1 MKHLIF
7 PIMLSLISTSALAEP
22 VDLNVASAQEIARSL
37 HGIGLSKAQKIIEYR
52 IRFGPIDTPEELLAI
67 KGIGEKT
74 LEKNRANIITRLI
87 QPPKPTNPIRGLD
100 EIRPNH

>member
-7 PIMLSLISTSALAEP
+7 PIMLSLISISALAEP

-52 IRFGPIDTPEELLAI
+52 IRFGSIDTPEELLAI

>member
-7 PIMLSLISTSALAEP
+7 PIMLSLIPISALAEP
-22 VDLNVASAQEIARSL
+22 IDLNVASAQEIAETL
-37 HGIGLSKAQKIIEYR
+37 DGIGRSKAQKIIEYR

-67 KGIGEKT
+67 KGIGERT
-74 LEKNRANIITRLI
+74 LEKNRAKIITRLI
-87 QPPKPTNPIRGLD
+87 QPPKPTNPVRGLD